1 MIEYLSRVL
10 LDRLTGWV
18 ANSVLFIQIYY
29 TLVKIIHFYPQWK
42 ILRIVIIWG
51 KIVKYCFY
59 LVC

>member
-1 MIEYLSRVL
+1 MIEYLSRVF

-29 TLVKIIHFYPQWK
+29 TLVEIIHFYTQWN

>member
-1 MIEYLSRVL
+1 MIEYLSRVF

-29 TLVKIIHFYPQWK
+29 TLVEIIHFYPQWK
-42 ILRIVIIWG
+42 ILRIVIIWD